1 MTLSPR
7 DKYIRKN
14 YNGEAI
20 MYAKS
25 GKYPDGRTL
34 ITCLCLDYEWPQ
46 GKSKL
51 NRSFI
56 LDELDSLCNKYYKP
70 SQKKA

>member
-14 YNGEAI
+14 YHREAI
-20 MYAKS
+20 KYAES

-34 ITCLCLDYEWPQ
+34 ITCLCRDYQWLRGE
-46 GKSKL
+46 SKL

-56 LDELDSLCNKYYKP
+56 LDELDSLCDKYYK
-70 SQKKA
+70 